1 MLCCVVL
8 CVVPCCCLLIRN
20 TSHQIGIATLFFL
33 SFRSYPFQTS
43 TQDPRAEDNHKPLP
57 QATTTRT
64 HPVTMPP
71 SRLLKELR
79 QNADPT
85 KLPESIIS
93 LRPTGVGDDDDCDE
107 TSDTLNKWTAI
118 ISPPLSSGSLYASHK
133 FQIDIEIPQS
143 YPLEPPRMKF
153 VTDKSKCVDEMVR
166 TYIPHCNVDMRTG
179 EICLD
184 ILKNETWSPAWTL
197 QTAVL
202 AVVMLLDNQEPDSP
216 LNVDMAN
223 LYRLDDQIAIKSIVD
238 YYMTK

>member
-1 MLCCVVL
+1 
-8 CVVPCCCLLIRN
+8 
-20 TSHQIGIATLFFL
+20 
-33 SFRSYPFQTS
+33 
-43 TQDPRAEDNHKPLP
+43 
-57 QATTTRT
+57 
-64 HPVTMPP
+64 MPP

-93 LRPTGVGDDDDCDE
+93 LRPAGDCDE

-118 ISPPLSSGSLYASHK
+118 ISPPLSSGSLYANHK